1 MRLYEN
7 VCRWSVNNLEC
18 TIFLPIG
25 HTHCYPTALMH
36 RVLTFDFISNW
47 TMADAAR
54 FTKGLGGRK
63 PRKDLWT
70 YFVFNPTERRT
81 ECIVEGD
88 GGKCG
93 FKLGGKNT
101 TNLKRHL
108 KAHHPDIFSK
118 IPEILTPKEKP
129 GGPKNDRSQSS
140 IPAAFA
146 AGSKYKTD
154 SQEQHA
160 KEQAIALWIGRTG
173 LPACTVEDEDFI
185 LMMET
190 FDKRLTIPK
199 RTKINNLV
207 DKIYDGEKQKFK
219 ERLATAHKITIGLD
233 IWTKKGLTASFLAI
247 SACFFCTVENKAQH
261 ILLRLDQLPHPHTA
275 ECIKTHVD
283 QCTEDWGIPQHKIL
297 TVITDNGSNMIA
309 AFKANEPDELS
320 SSEDESI
327 DVSDTEDPE
336 VIGQDQRFGAI
347 DRTPCVVHTLQLVVN
362 MIQKDASINRL
373 LGKVRLL
380 VKLFR
385 KSSVATQ
392 RLLQDSVVQVA
403 DEMSWDYLLPT
414 VTSYWNQAAARP
426 DRLRALVYH
435 IRAHHQ
441 SGGVLPNGNSLAAP
455 TPGAKLGG
463 GSQSKGVQK
472 TESSGK
478 PCSQPE
484 LHAFHRSGV
493 KRMFPRRRQPS
504 PKQRCVDEGA
514 HTSPQHMP
522 ARISMIVRPQN
533 ESSGKPRSQQE
544 LHASH
549 RSGVKRTFPRRRQL
563 SPKQRCVDE
572 GAHTSPQ
579 HTPVHIDMNVN
590 LQPKRAQSPFEKTSP
605 WGTRSTLLRCMTA
618 VEAVT
623 G

>member
-36 RVLTFDFISNW
+36 RALTFDFISNW

-247 SACFFCTVENKAQH
+247 SACFF
-261 ILLRLDQLPHPHTA
+261 
-275 ECIKTHVD
+275 
-283 QCTEDWGIPQHKIL
+283 
-297 TVITDNGSNMIA
+297 
-309 AFKANEPDELS
+309 
-320 SSEDESI
+320 
-327 DVSDTEDPE
+327 
-336 VIGQDQRFGAI
+336 
-347 DRTPCVVHTLQLVVN
+347 
-362 MIQKDASINRL
+362 
-373 LGKVRLL
+373 
-380 VKLFR
+380 
-385 KSSVATQ
+385 
-392 RLLQDSVVQVA
+392 
-403 DEMSWDYLLPT
+403 
-414 VTSYWNQAAARP
+414 
-426 DRLRALVYH
+426 
-435 IRAHHQ
+435 
-441 SGGVLPNGNSLAAP
+441 
-455 TPGAKLGG
+455 
-463 GSQSKGVQK
+463 
-472 TESSGK
+472 
-478 PCSQPE
+478 
-484 LHAFHRSGV
+484 LH
-493 KRMFPRRRQPS
+493 
-504 PKQRCVDEGA
+504 C
-514 HTSPQHMP
+514 
-522 ARISMIVRPQN
+522 
-533 ESSGKPRSQQE
+533 
-544 LHASH
+544 
-549 RSGVKRTFPRRRQL
+549 
-563 SPKQRCVDE
+563 
-572 GAHTSPQ
+572 
-579 HTPVHIDMNVN
+579 
-590 LQPKRAQSPFEKTSP
+590 
-605 WGTRSTLLRCMTA
+605 
-618 VEAVT
+618 
-623 G
+623 